1 MFTPQ
6 MVFHLKNVLR
16 ILKTISGRSQRQTLG
31 FLPRISPIPYG
42 NLRMAPDRSIL
53 GRTFRYKESGA
64 DPHRETGR
72 LAAMVMCQRG
82 GVSCRL
88 RHRNLPVKRI
98 TEPPPTNI
106 YIYIAM
112 QTCRLAHVP
121 RSQLHTRKAG
131 TVTIYAVTW
140 HIKRALDIYI
150 QPGTS

>member
-106 YIYIAM
+106 YTLQCKHAGWH
-112 QTCRLAHVP
+112 TCHAHSCTHARLAPLQYTLSH
-121 RSQLHTRKAG
+121 
-131 TVTIYAVTW
+131 
-140 HIKRALDIYI
+140 
-150 QPGTS
+150 GTSSGH